1 MKPINILLFLSA
13 IIVAFVS
20 VNLVEL
26 GRSTHSCIQL
36 QTEYDAVYYIT
47 FTAGVALGIMAVIL
61 FIASTG
67 KIYFEVGNLLEDDSN
82 NTNENR

>member
-13 IIVAFVS
+13 TIVAFVS

-26 GRSTHSCIQL
+26 GRSTHNYIQL
-36 QTEYDAVYYIT
+36 QTRYDEVYYIT
-47 FTAGVALGIMAVIL
+47 FTAGVALGVMAVIL
-61 FIASTG
+61 FIAATG

-82 NTNENR
+82 NNNENR